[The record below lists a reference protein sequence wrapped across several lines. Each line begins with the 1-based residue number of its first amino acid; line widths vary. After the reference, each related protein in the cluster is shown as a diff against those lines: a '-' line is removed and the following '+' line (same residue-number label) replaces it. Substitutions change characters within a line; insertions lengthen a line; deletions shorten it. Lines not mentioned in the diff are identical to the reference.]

1 MMNSSISR
9 MGGKSR
15 LRKKIIEM
23 MISNSPELIKIPYEY
38 LAKAKNFE
46 IILNNLAHK
55 IKNNI
60 CQENQIKQKVG
71 RK

>member
-1 MMNSSISR
+1 M
-9 MGGKSR
+9 
-15 LRKKIIEM
+15 II
-23 MISNSPELIKIPYEY
+23 NSPELIKIPYEY

-71 RK
+71 RKQQKNLPTFFDNITYL